1 MVGYAGSRERSRP
14 WLSGVRERVAICL
27 LAMLLAV
34 MDLSWLP
41 PLPVSGG
48 PATTSTTVRISGT
61 WFDMEC
67 SGRGSSTVVIYG
79 RQSIT
84 VVINDDVKSELA
96 RVVRLCVLT
105 VSEGAVRMEIPPLDQ
120 VLPDVLAGSREP
132 APFVVV
138 SHESFSPAFDPARAM
153 PRDLIA
159 GYVLIHPSPVEPS
172 GLVVSEN
179 GTNWPLPLGDT
190 RALVLAILQLFWP
203 QAG

>member
-41 PLPVSGG
+41 PLPLSGG

-105 VSEGAVRMEIPPLDQ
+105 VSEGAVRMEIPPRPGTAGCAGGQPGASPICRRFAREL
-120 VLPDVLAGSREP
+120 LASLRSRT
-132 APFVVV
+132 
-138 SHESFSPAFDPARAM
+138 
-153 PRDLIA
+153 RDA
-159 GYVLIHPSPVEPS
+159 
-172 GLVVSEN
+172 
-179 GTNWPLPLGDT
+179 
-190 RALVLAILQLFWP
+190 A
-203 QAG
+203 